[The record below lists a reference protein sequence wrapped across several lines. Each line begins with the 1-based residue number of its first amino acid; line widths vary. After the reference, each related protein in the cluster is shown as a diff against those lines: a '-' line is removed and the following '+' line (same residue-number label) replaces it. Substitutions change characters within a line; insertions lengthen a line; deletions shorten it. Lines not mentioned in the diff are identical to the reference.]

1 MGILRAGALPG
12 LHMQPTA
19 QVINGSLKFERT
31 ASNYLSRTFSA
42 GNRKTFTVSFW
53 HKHSNH
59 SEGASVGSGGGRIF
73 SAGTTGAGARAQMGF
88 SGPTNGSDEDNFSIG
103 FNATGSTWKSLNSDA
118 FFRDFSAWQHFV
130 IAVDC
135 TLSEPNRVKFYCN
148 GVEKTLS
155 GSFPGDE
162 NQALNNNVGHAIGR
176 YNPEGTDYYSG
187 LLSNF
192 YHIDGLYL
200 GPEYFGFTDPLT
212 GTWRPK
218 KFRAVGTTVNDGTD
232 WSANFSGNGGTQ
244 PSTAFDGD
252 GPRQNGYVHSGSALT
267 VNFSPPLSG
276 HIIVYGGTGAGSH
289 NSTTTDTFTLSDGSV
304 LSSQEKYD
312 VAPYFNALD
321 FGEKKNITSLVCSA
335 GYTLYAV
342 SVDGVFL
349 KDSTTQNLDFG
360 TNGFYLPMDN
370 EDDFAVDKSGKGNNW
385 TQNNFSGTSVDPD
398 ILKDSPSG
406 AVSGGRAQTG
416 ITTTSS
422 APGNYC
428 TWNHLRKGN
437 LITLSDGN
445 LQAASTSGSKDGVF
459 GTIGVSSGKY
469 YWEVELTATDGNTN
483 AAIGVALGT
492 LSPDAASPTSAGAY
506 FYSSYN
512 GNKWLSSADSSY
524 GASYTTGDV
533 VGVAL
538 DLDNTT
544 LTFYKNGTSQGNAT
558 TSLPSGTY
566 MPYVGD
572 NANNGV
578 QTVVGNWGQKPFKYA
593 PPQEFLPLNSASVR
607 PETTI
612 PRPDQYVGVTT
623 YTGSS
628 GNVVVD
634 DLNFKPDVVWI
645 KQRNASGSTDDHVLV
660 DSVRGRSKSLYP
672 SATYS
677 ENTSD
682 ADKDLISFDINGF
695 TLGPTQQS
703 AVNRGSSG
711 NYVAW
716 SWKAGGNKN
725 TFNVDDVGYATAA
738 AAGLDGGTITPTG
751 ASVGT
756 KQGFSII
763 SYTANGSSGA
773 TYSHGLTE
781 TPSFVITKRRNG
793 TPSWIVHHQDL
804 SVSKELE
811 LDGPNAASSRG
822 DYSGMS
828 STLIT
833 LSNSANVNN
842 DSSSTYI
849 SYIWHDVP
857 GLQKFGSYTYT
868 ASRPFFVELG
878 FKPAILWLKRTG
890 SGSATNISYGS
901 WFVADKERGKFNPV
915 SYTESLWLNR
925 SKESGKRG
933 DSGTSAAGTYLD
945 IDLVSNGFVIPT
957 TGGGAEFN
965 QPSDEV
971 VYCAWAE
978 APASNLFGGQST
990 GR

>member
-244 PSTAFDGD
+244 PSTAFDGN
-252 GPRQNGYVHSGSALT
+252 GPRQNGYVHSGSELT

-276 HIIVYGGTGAGSH
+276 HIVVYGGTGAGSH

-593 PPQEFLPLNSASVR
+593 PPQGFLPLNSASVR

-612 PRPDQYVGVTT
+612 PRPDQYVGVAT
-623 YTGSS
+623 YTGS
-628 GNVVVD
+628 GNTSQD
-634 DLNFKPDVVWI
+634 IIFGFKPDFAWT
-645 KQRNASGSTDDHVLV
+645 KSRSTAENHGLF
-660 DSVRGRSKSLYP
+660 DSVRGLPKFLRSDSTDNEYTLAVGTP
-672 SATYS
+672 VSF
-677 ENTSD
+677 
-682 ADKDLISFDINGF
+682 ISNGINF
-695 TLGPTQQS
+695 T
-703 AVNRGSSG
+703 NGSGEINESTRS
-711 NYVAW
+711 YVAW
-716 SWKAGGNKN
+716 AWKAGGSSN
-725 TFNVDDVGYATAA
+725 TFNIDDVGYASAA
-738 AAGLDGGTITPTG
+738 AAGLTGGDITPSG

-763 SYTANGSSGA
+763 QYAGTDNASAKTIPHGLLQKPDFMIVKQLTDDSTAWTIYHSSLGATKYLEFDTDAVGTATGPWNDTEPTSSLFTVGSSYNN
-773 TYSHGLTE
+773 TNRVSRN
-781 TPSFVITKRRNG
+781 FV
-793 TPSWIVHHQDL
+793 
-804 SVSKELE
+804 
-811 LDGPNAASSRG
+811 
-822 DYSGMS
+822 
-828 STLIT
+828 
-833 LSNSANVNN
+833 
-842 DSSSTYI
+842 
-849 SYIWHDVP
+849 SYHWHNVP

-868 ASRPFFVELG
+868 SNRPFFVELG

-915 SYTESLWLNR
+915 SYTESQWLNR

-965 QPSDEV
+965 QPSDVV

-978 APASNLFGGQST
+978 APASNLFGGQSNA
-990 GR
+990 R